1 MALGVSAANWHGM
14 KVMLKDDSDVHILL
28 TDSFVASFTDTD
40 FHLENEKT
48 KFDVPRVQISS
59 MRFTEDAPADSG
71 TDAIADDAAPSIAG
85 GKMIFSSLPA
95 GSKIAVF
102 TEAGIEVMAAVASG
116 AYELDLASLPKGNC
130 IVTVNRTS
138 YKVYLK

>member
-14 KVMLKDDSDVHILL
+14 KVMLKDGSDVHILL

-59 MRFTEDAPADSG
+59 MSFTEDAPP
-71 TDAIADDAAPSIAG
+71 TRAPTQSPTTVPRMSIPERRR
-85 GKMIFSSLPA
+85 S
-95 GSKIAVF
+95 
-102 TEAGIEVMAAVASG
+102 T
-116 AYELDLASLPKGNC
+116 
-130 IVTVNRTS
+130 T
-138 YKVYLK
+138 